1 MLFFTEGQN
10 KIIKQK
16 IFENHQSS
24 PPDGCVGSEEKRASH
39 AAFRFDGGLSLEAS
53 LVLPFFLAGLIALLF
68 FIQVIQL
75 QMHLQKALY
84 GQSMKAAGYA
94 YYIDEMNMD
103 DTVQNVLEAEYIKAA
118 VIKEVGAAYLDNS
131 YIVGGSR
138 GLRLNLTNN
147 AQAGIFDAALQY
159 KVQVPFDLLGIGRIT
174 LVSRA
179 RCHIWNGDKDGAAQ
193 TEKDT
198 VYMTANG
205 EVYHTHKDCTYLVSD
220 VCETEYGQIDGL
232 RNDSGAKYYAC
243 AACKKETADEATPV
257 YYTGYGTRYHTD
269 RLCGNL
275 HSNIFSVPR
284 SEAEKNYRLCSK
296 CAKSGKSRSAEL
308 RGNDRREQE

>member
-1 MLFFTEGQN
+1 MLFFTDGQN

-16 IFENHQSS
+16 AFENHQSS

-39 AAFRFDGGLSLEAS
+39 AAFGLNGGLSLEAS

-68 FIQVIQL
+68 FIQVIQM

-94 YYIDEMNMD
+94 YYIDELDAD
-103 DTVQNVLEAEYIKAA
+103 DTVQNVLEAAYIKAA
-118 VIKEVGAAYLDNS
+118 VIKDVGAEYLDNS
-131 YIVGGSR
+131 CIVGGSR
-138 GLRLNLTNN
+138 GLHLNLSGNM
-147 AQAGIFDAALQY
+147 QAGIFDAALQY
-159 KVQVPFDLLGIGRIT
+159 EAQVPFDLLGIGQIT

-179 RCHIWNGDKDGAAQ
+179 RCHIWNGDKDGRTDA
-193 TEKDT
+193 EKDI

-220 VCETEYGQIDGL
+220 VRETVYGQLGGL
-232 RNDSGAKYYAC
+232 RNESGAKYYAC
-243 AACKKETADEATPV
+243 ALCAQKKPEETTPV
-257 YYTGYGTRYHTD
+257 YYTVYGTRYHTD

-275 HSNIFSVPR
+275 HSNIFLVPR
-284 SEAEKNYRLCSK
+284 SEAEQGYRLCSK
-296 CAKSGKSRSAEL
+296 CSERKEKE
-308 RGNDRREQE
+308 